1 MFQIYH
7 ISALYIG
14 KLPFII
20 NQSEDTE
27 VTHFVTPVA
36 QFPKGIKK
44 VRPGNGRWA
53 CQTEHCHSLSI

>member
-14 KLPFII
+14 KLQFII
-20 NQSEDTE
+20 NQSEDTK

-36 QFPKGIKK
+36 QFPKGNMI
-44 VRPGNGRWA
+44 RCIA
-53 CQTEHCHSLSI
+53 QSCQSMPE